1 MTDPVVNVP
10 AFLEIPVDQAL
21 VVSDLLL
28 KPYISHLLH
37 GGGVIEFSPE
47 LRRLLEP
54 ARKKIH
60 QAIRP
65 QVGCRVELGDEEGA
79 AIGYALASYLVQAK
93 RAPLDDSLAPL
104 PGGLEGFQMD
114 ALQVFA
120 AVVAYLGEK
129 ELPVAARLYAIGY
142 GEGFFALPDGAE
154 SDGGAEEETE
164 PKT

>member
-1 MTDPVVNVP
+1 MTDTGEIAPV
-10 AFLEIPVDQAL
+10 FLEIPGDQAL

-28 KPYISHLLH
+28 KPYIRHLQH

-47 LRRLLEP
+47 LRQLLEP
-54 ARKKIH
+54 ARKKIY

-65 QVGCRVELGDEEGA
+65 KVGCRVELGDEEGA

-93 RAPLDDSLAPL
+93 RAPLDDALAPL
-104 PGGLEGFQMD
+104 PGGLEGFQME

-120 AVVAYLGEK
+120 GVVAYLGEK

-142 GEGFFALPDGAE
+142 GEGFFAMPDDDE
-154 SDGGAEEETE
+154 SDRGDEEKTE